1 MGTSLLHG
9 CHHPRLILNKSTNH
23 FQRVN
28 CGKCSFCLNHK
39 ADILSQLCSIEENF
53 YNYTLFVTLTYD
65 NEHIPCFTFEET
77 SNGYNLLSLNPRVSV
92 ANGTYINSFDNPI
105 NLPSKKIQS
114 LLRCSSVT
122 YKGQK
127 ALSFAPIRDIQL
139 FLKRVRKQ
147 LSSISD
153 EKIKYFCVSEYGPEH
168 LRAHWHLLI
177 YFNCPK
183 LKTEIKNVINTCWQY
198 GFTCASF
205 SRRSTSSYLASYVN
219 SFTSIPPFYSLFQDT
234 LSPRCVH
241 SNFFGYSPF
250 LSQSEEIFKNTSSLI
265 DGIKFKF
272 TSSIQTIHCSRSL
285 QNYFFPKL
293 PQFNA
298 LSDSDLYRLYHGF
311 GNFLSSAKELGL
323 NNLSKIIRF
332 LYDRK
337 CFLHTLS
344 YTFNSYCRLLFDVF
358 NLKSPQYATQDSFF
372 NRFYSILIPLKR
384 FYNFT
389 LQFYSNFRQAYDSLI
404 CFYRSVGLNLLK
416 QFYQFQEDF
425 CKKYPI
431 STLSN
436 FFDFACLYDN
446 GYNKLS
452 STLNIPSDLSL
463 SDVYNNSSLQSVF
476 LSHDFKRNYD
486 RTKYK
491 KLNDKF
497 LFNFV

>member
-9 CHHPRLILNKSTNH
+9 CHHPRLILNKSTNQL
-23 FQRVN
+23 QRVN

-39 ADILSQLCSIEENF
+39 ADILSQLCSIEENSF
-53 YNYTLFVTLTYD
+53 KFTLFVTLTYD
-65 NEHIPCFTFEET
+65 NEHIPCFTFEPT
-77 SNGYNLLSLNPRVSV
+77 DNGYNLLSLNPRVQVS
-92 ANGTYINSFDNPI
+92 NGTYINDFDNPI
-105 NLPSKKIQS
+105 NLPSKKVVS
-114 LLRCSSVT
+114 LLRRSSVT
-122 YKGQK
+122 YQGQK
-127 ALSFAPIRDIQL
+127 ALSFAPIRDLQL

-147 LSSISD
+147 LFYFSD
-153 EKIKYFCVSEYGPEH
+153 EKIKYFAVSEYGPEH
-168 LRAHWHLLI
+168 FRAHWHLLI
-177 YFNCPK
+177 FFNCPK
-183 LKTEIKNVINTCWQY
+183 LKKEIKNVVNTCWQY
-198 GFTCASF
+198 GFTCSSF

-219 SFTSIPPFYSLFQDT
+219 SFTTIPSFYSLFQDT

-250 LSQSEEIFKNTSSLI
+250 LSQPEEIFHNTSSLI

-272 TSSIQTIHCSRSL
+272 TSSIQIIHCSRSL

-311 GNFLSSAKELGL
+311 ESFLSSAKDLGL
-323 NNLSKIIRF
+323 NNLSQIIRF
-332 LYDRK
+332 IFERK
-337 CFLHTLS
+337 CYLHTLS
-344 YTFNSYCRLLFDVF
+344 YTFNSYCKLLFDVF
-358 NLKSPQYATQDSFF
+358 NLKSPQYATSDSFF

-389 LQFYSNFRQAYDSLI
+389 LQFFSDFRQAYDSLI
-404 CFYRSVGLNLLK
+404 SFYRSVGLNLLK

-446 GYNKLS
+446 GYHKLS
-452 STLNIPSDLSL
+452 SNLSIPSDLSL
-463 SDVYNNSSLQSVF
+463 TDVYNNSSLQSVF
-476 LSHDFKRNYD
+476 LSHDFKRNYE

-491 KLNDKF
+491 KLNDKY

>member
-1 MGTSLLHG
+1 MGTSFLHG
-9 CHHPRLILNKSTNH
+9 CHHPRLIFNKSTNQ

-39 ADILSQLCSIEENF
+39 ADILSQLCSIEENC
-53 YNYTLFVTLTYD
+53 YKYTLFVTLTYD
-65 NEHIPCFTFEET
+65 NDNIPCFTFEPT
-77 SNGYNLLSLNPRVSV
+77 SNGYNLLSLNPRVPVS
-92 ANGTYINSFDNPI
+92 NGTYINSFDNPI

-114 LLRCSSVT
+114 LLRSSSVI

-139 FLKRVRKQ
+139 FLKRFRKQ

-177 YFNCPK
+177 FFNCPK
-183 LKTEIKNVINTCWQY
+183 LKTQIKNVINSCWQY

-219 SFTSIPPFYSLFQDT
+219 SITTVPSFYSLFKDT

-250 LSQSEEIFKNTSSLI
+250 LYQQTEIFQNSSLLI

-272 TSSIQTIHCSRSL
+272 TSNVQTIHCSRAL
-285 QNYFFPKL
+285 QNYFFPRV

-298 LSDSDLYRLYHGF
+298 LCYSDLHRIYSGF

-332 LYDRK
+332 IYERK
-337 CFLHTLS
+337 CYLHTLS

-358 NLKSPQYATQDSFF
+358 NIKSPQYATSDSFF

-404 CFYRSVGLNLLK
+404 SFYRSVGLNLLK

-425 CKKYPI
+425 CSKYHI
-431 STLSN
+431 NTFSN
-436 FFDFACLYDN
+436 FFDLACLYDS
-446 GYNKLS
+446 GFHKLS
-452 STLNIPSDLSL
+452 DNINIPPDLSL
-463 SDVYNNSSLQSVF
+463 TDVYNNSPLQSVF
-476 LSHDFKRNYD
+476 LSHDCMRSYE

-491 KLNDKF
+491 KLNDKY